1 MWNKNNSI
9 AIYIKEQRKKY
20 KITQEEFSMKT
31 GLGLRF
37 VRELEQGKNTLRLD
51 KVMVALNYFGATI
64 AIVEDK

>member
-9 AIYIKEQRKKY
+9 AVYVKEQRKKY
-20 KITQEEFSMKT
+20 QITQEEFSMKT

-51 KVMVALNYFGATI
+51 KVIIALNFFGATI
-64 AIVEDK
+64 AVVENK